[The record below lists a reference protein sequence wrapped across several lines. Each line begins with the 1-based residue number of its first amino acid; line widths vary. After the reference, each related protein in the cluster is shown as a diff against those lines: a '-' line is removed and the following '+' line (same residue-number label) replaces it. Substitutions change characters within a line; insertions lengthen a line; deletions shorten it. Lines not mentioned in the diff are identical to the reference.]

1 MDLCAYM
8 YNDDHSDMIGTWDF
22 TTCSDRQYLSI
33 CQHPAST
40 SHPPFSQSML
50 YEIVFCWLT
59 PDWQFPRWTRTPELK
74 NEFTVH
80 NHTFKVVQQGNLTW
94 KEALQVCQSYHM
106 DLASVPDA
114 YVQAM
119 LTVEVS
125 RRNQSLWIGLFSE
138 DVSEDL
144 FKSWWSVKKFF

>member
-59 PDWQFPRWTRTPELK
+59 PDWQFPQMNKRHLSLRMNSRFIIIHLRWYSRVIWHGKRLFRCARDTTWTWPASLMHMSKQCSQLK
-74 NEFTVH
+74 
-80 NHTFKVVQQGNLTW
+80 
-94 KEALQVCQSYHM
+94 
-106 DLASVPDA
+106 
-114 YVQAM
+114 
-119 LTVEVS
+119 
-125 RRNQSLWIGLFSE
+125 SLEEISPSGLDS
-138 DVSEDL
+138 
-144 FKSWWSVKKFF
+144 SVKMWVKIYLKVGGL